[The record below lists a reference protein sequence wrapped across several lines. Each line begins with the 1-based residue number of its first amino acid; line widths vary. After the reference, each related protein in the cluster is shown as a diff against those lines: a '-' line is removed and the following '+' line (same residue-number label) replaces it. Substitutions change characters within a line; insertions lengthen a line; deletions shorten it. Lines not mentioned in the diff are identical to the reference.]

1 MKLSF
6 CLFLILC
13 FASLI
18 LAAPAGTLLFAE
30 KGVSVSAVSLAGD
43 RLLFSQE
50 GKRGLCLFESDNQRT
65 LQINAEPGSGTR
77 ASWSADGR
85 YVAFKQLSKTTEG
98 QFLQTPCLFDS
109 ETEEILPLTSTAW
122 RCGIPSIS
130 RDNKIVFTVGT
141 TLYVTD
147 VRGNFE
153 TTFDLLVYANQT
165 PISPDGQFVVYNDED
180 DQLWLL
186 QLANG
191 GRRKLTAGGS
201 GYFEPLWSPNG
212 EKIAAS
218 TLNGGTCIF
227 DVEAN
232 KLTDLGAG
240 KNPAWSPDGKWLL
253 FSRTE
258 TLENRQVLNMDL
270 IAARSDDSEL
280 LRIATDDAW
289 EDSPVFLAS
298 NQVLYVDRR
307 SGETKRANWQEV
319 GSLFQLS
326 KGEPL
331 SIKLAPDKIIPS
343 AVKDAES
350 NLAAVESYSFD
361 IPYLHQAYDTPDWF
375 NGSSACGGTSA
386 VMCLAYYGVINKW
399 PVTVSYPSRHV
410 SDYGRYVCEI
420 YTNNGYTY
428 NIGGEDPSGNIGY
441 GAFGFI
447 IQNHWQ
453 DTKGYMSQYAR
464 QHGLG
469 SSVDWS
475 PSRAKLRNE
484 ADAQMPFVLLNDL
497 TSAGHYIS
505 VIGYEDDATSV
516 IVNDPWGDKNV
527 AYPSADGR
535 RAKYDWPGYTNG
547 HANLNTVWC
556 FIYFRGKNPDLL
568 AETDA
573 APDTATVK
581 QTIPFSG
588 RIISKGFSA
597 TEPTAA
603 KILFSDNSR
612 FDASDL
618 LLATLEIPALAAMD
632 TFEFALP
639 VVLPDS
645 VISGMYGVGV
655 IADADSLEVEANETN
670 NVSYERIWMRGY
682 PKIYGMQPEDGQ
694 SVTESQPT
702 IFSYFSDRV
711 VRVDTSSIRLFL
723 DGGEAAGQKT
733 IAINSISFVPGQP
746 LTNGKHSVTL
756 KVGNQ
761 AGFVSMQE
769 WSFNVEIA
777 SEVSASTSTAEKEF
791 RLLQSYPNPFNAS
804 CQITFSLPRNSD
816 VTLRIFALD
825 GSLIK
830 TMANGL
836 LPAGEHELVWE
847 GKNDHNQAVASGI
860 YFYQINAGDFSQTRR
875 MLLLR

>member
-1 MKLSF
+1 MKVLFHFLSIF
-6 CLFLILC
+6 CIVSVMF
-13 FASLI
+13 
-18 LAAPAGTLLFAE
+18 AAPTGNLPLAE
-30 KGVSVSAVSLAGD
+30 KGVSIAAIFGNG
-43 RLLFSQE
+43 RKLLFSQE
-50 GKRGLCLFESDNQRT
+50 GDHGLYLADLDQQRT
-65 LQINAEPGSGTR
+65 LQINAEIGGGYR
-77 ASWSADGR
+77 AAWSADGR
-85 YVAFKQLSKTTEG
+85 YVAFKQLTQSSEG
-98 QFLQTPCLFDS
+98 RFLQTPCLFDS
-109 ETEEILPLTSTAW
+109 EAEQILPLTSPSW
-122 RCGIPSIS
+122 QCGIPSIS
-130 RDNKIVFTVGT
+130 GDNKVAFTVGT
-141 TLYVTD
+141 TLYITD
-147 VRGNFE
+147 VHGNVQR
-153 TTFDLLVYANQT
+153 TFALPVYANQT
-165 PISPDGQFVVYNDED
+165 PLAPDGRSVVYNDGD

-186 QLANG
+186 TLAG
-191 GRRKLTAGGS
+191 GERRKLTTDGL
-201 GYFEPLWSPNG
+201 GYFEPIWSPAG
-212 EKIAAS
+212 DKIVAS
-218 TLNGGTCIF
+218 TLNGKVCII

-232 KLTDLGAG
+232 KLTDVGAG
-240 KNPAWSPDGKWLL
+240 ENPAWSFDGKWLL
-253 FSRTE
+253 FSRTDL
-258 TLENRQVLNMDL
+258 LENRAVLNMDL
-270 IAARSDDSEL
+270 VAARSDGSEL
-280 LRIATDDAW
+280 FRIATNDAW

-307 SGETKRANWQEV
+307 SGETKRANWREV
-319 GSLFQLS
+319 GRQFQMG

-331 SIKLAPDKIIPS
+331 PFKPAADKIVPS
-343 AVKDAES
+343 AVKTSES
-350 NLAAVESYSFD
+350 NFAPVESYSFD

-375 NGSSACGGTSA
+375 NGNSACGGTSA

-420 YTNNGYTY
+420 YTYNGYTY

-505 VIGYEDDATSV
+505 VIGYESEATTV

-527 AYPSADGR
+527 AYPSVDGR

-556 FIYFRGKNPDLL
+556 FIYFRGRNPDLL

-573 APDTATVK
+573 APDTATVQ

-588 RIISKGFSA
+588 RIISNGFSTA
-597 TEPTAA
+597 EPTAA

-618 LLATLEIPALAAMD
+618 LLATLQIPALAAKD

-639 VVLPDS
+639 IVVPDS
-645 VISGMYGVGV
+645 VISGMYGLGV
-655 IADADSLEVEANETN
+655 IADADSMEVEASETN
-670 NVSYERIWMRGY
+670 NVSYERIWVRGY
-682 PKIYGMQPEDGQ
+682 PNIYGMQPAEGQ
-694 SVTESQPT
+694 TVTDSQPT
-702 IFSYFSDRV
+702 IFAYVTDRV
-711 VRVDTSSIRLFL
+711 VKVDTSSIRLFL
-723 DGGEAAGQKT
+723 DGREAAGER
-733 IAINSISFVPGQP
+733 IAVNSVTFVPQEP
-746 LTNGKHSVTL
+746 LANGKHSVIL

-761 AGFVSMQE
+761 AGFVSRRE
-769 WSFNVEIA
+769 WSFAVEIS
-777 SEVSASTSTAEKEF
+777 SEVNVSAGMEEKEF

-804 CQITFSLPRNSD
+804 CKITFILPRNND
-816 VTLRIFALD
+816 VTLRVFAVD
-825 GSLIK
+825 GSTIK
-830 TMANGL
+830 TMANGP
-836 LPAGEHELVWE
+836 LPAGKHTLVWD
-847 GKNDHNQAVASGI
+847 GKDDYNQAVASGL
-860 YFYQINAGDFSQTRR
+860 YFYQIKAGDFSQTRR